1 MIFPFYIARRYLFS
15 KKSHNAINIIS
26 GISVGG
32 VALAAMAMVCVMS
45 VFNGFRD
52 LVASL
57 FTSFDPQIKVV
68 PAIGKTAAAD
78 DPILH
83 RVKQWPG
90 IEAASA
96 CVEDHAL
103 ALYGD
108 RQIMI
113 TVKGVDDQF
122 QHTSDIKNILYGD
135 GEYRLQTANLPFG
148 IPGIQLAAQ
157 MGDGVTYSHPLIIC
171 APRNGEQINMM
182 NPIESF
188 SIDSVYSPGVVFSV
202 NQKKYD
208 NSYLITSIDFARRL
222 FERQGMITSL
232 ELKLKDGVDIRK
244 AKEELKK
251 ITGNSYKVLDRYEQ
265 QQDIFKIMNIEK
277 VMAYLFLT
285 FIVLIACFNIV
296 GSLSMLIIDKKKD
309 VETLRNLGANDHQI
323 RQIFLFEGR
332 LISLFGATIGIV
344 LGLAV
349 CWGQRTFGWL
359 KLGNSSGNFIIDAY
373 PVSVHGWDILLV
385 FATVVL
391 VGFLSVWYPVR
402 YLSRRLL

>member
-68 PAIGKTAAAD
+68 PAAGKTAAAD
-78 DPILH
+78 DPTLLRI
-83 RVKQWPG
+83 KQWPG
-90 IEAASA
+90 VEAASA
-96 CVEDHAL
+96 CVEDNAL
-103 ALYGD
+103 ALYGEQ
-108 RQIMI
+108 QIMV
-113 TVKGVDDQF
+113 TVKGVDDEF
-122 QHTSDIKNILYGD
+122 EHTSDIKSILYGD
-135 GEYRLQTANLPFG
+135 GQYRLQAANLPYG

-157 MGDGVTYSHPLIIC
+157 MGDGVTYSHPLVIC

-188 SIDSVYSPGVVFSV
+188 NIDSVYSPGVVFSV

-208 NSYLITSIDFARRL
+208 NNYLITSIDFARRL
-222 FERQGMITSL
+222 FERQGLITSL
-232 ELKLKDGVDIRK
+232 ELKLKSGVSTSQ
-244 AKEELKK
+244 AVKELQQ
-251 ITGNSYKVLDRYEQ
+251 IAGPHYKVLDRYAQ
-265 QQDIFKIMNIEK
+265 QEDVFKIMNIEK

-285 FIVLIACFNIV
+285 FILLIACFNIV

-309 VETLRNLGANDHQI
+309 VETLRNLGADDRQI

-332 LISLFGATIGIV
+332 MISLFGATIGVV
-344 LGLAV
+344 LGLLL

-359 KLGNSSGNFIIDAY
+359 KLGDSSGNFIIDAY

-385 FATVVL
+385 FATVIV

>member
-68 PAIGKTAAAD
+68 PAAGKTAAAD
-78 DPILH
+78 DPALLRI
-83 RVKQWPG
+83 KQWPG
-90 IEAASA
+90 VEAASA
-96 CVEDHAL
+96 CVEDNAL
-103 ALYGD
+103 ALYGE
-108 RQIMI
+108 RQIMV
-113 TVKGVDDQF
+113 TVKGVDDEF
-122 QHTSDIKNILYGD
+122 EHTSDIKSILYGD
-135 GEYRLQTANLPFG
+135 GQYRLQTANLPYG

-157 MGDGVTYSHPLIIC
+157 MGDGVTYSHPLVIC

-188 SIDSVYSPGVVFSV
+188 NIDSVYSPGVVFSV

-208 NSYLITSIDFARRL
+208 NNYLITSIDFARRL
-222 FERQGMITSL
+222 FERQGLITSL
-232 ELKLKDGVDIRK
+232 ELKLKSGVSTSQ
-244 AKEELKK
+244 AVKELQQ
-251 ITGNSYKVLDRYEQ
+251 IAGPHYKVLDRYAQ
-265 QQDIFKIMNIEK
+265 QEDVFKIMNIEK

-285 FIVLIACFNIV
+285 FILLIACFNIV

-309 VETLRNLGANDHQI
+309 VETLRNLGADDRQI

-332 LISLFGATIGIV
+332 MISLFGATIGVI
-344 LGLAV
+344 LGLLL

-359 KLGNSSGNFIIDAY
+359 KLGDSSGNFIIDAY

-385 FATVVL
+385 FATVIV

>member
-68 PAIGKTAAAD
+68 PAAGKTATAD
-78 DPILH
+78 DPTLLH
-83 RVKQWPG
+83 IKQWPG
-90 IEAASA
+90 VEAASA
-96 CVEDHAL
+96 CVEDNAL
-103 ALYGD
+103 ALYGE
-108 RQIMI
+108 RQIMV
-113 TVKGVDDQF
+113 TVKGVDDEF
-122 QHTSDIKNILYGD
+122 EHTSDIKSILYGD
-135 GEYRLQTANLPFG
+135 GQYRLQTANLPYG

-157 MGDGVTYSHPLIIC
+157 MGDGVTYSHPLVIC

-188 SIDSVYSPGVVFSV
+188 NIDSVYSPGVVFSV

-208 NSYLITSIDFARRL
+208 NNYLITSIDFARRL
-222 FERQGMITSL
+222 FERQGLITSL
-232 ELKLKDGVDIRK
+232 ELKLKSGVSTSQ
-244 AKEELKK
+244 AVKELQQ
-251 ITGNSYKVLDRYEQ
+251 IAGPQYKVLDRYAQ
-265 QQDIFKIMNIEK
+265 QEDVFKIMNIEK

-285 FIVLIACFNIV
+285 FILLIACFNIV

-309 VETLRNLGANDHQI
+309 VETLRNLGADDRQI

-332 LISLFGATIGIV
+332 MISLFGATIGVV
-344 LGLAV
+344 LGLLL

-359 KLGNSSGNFIIDAY
+359 KLGDSSGNFIIDAY

-385 FATVVL
+385 FATVIV

>member
-68 PAIGKTAAAD
+68 PAMGKTAAAD
-78 DPILH
+78 DPVLQRI
-83 RVKQWPG
+83 KQWPG

-122 QHTSDIKNILYGD
+122 QHTSDITHILYGE

-157 MGDGVTYSHPLIIC
+157 MGDGVTYSHPLVIC

-188 SIDSVYSPGVVFSV
+188 NIDSVYSPGVVFSV

-208 NSYLITSIDFARRL
+208 NNYLLTSIDFARRL
-222 FERQGMITSL
+222 FERQGQITSL
-232 ELKLKDGVDIRK
+232 ELKLKDGIDIKQAQKELRK
-244 AKEELKK
+244 IA
-251 ITGNSYKVLDRYEQ
+251 GNGYLILDRYEQ

-332 LISLFGATIGIV
+332 LISLLGATIGIV
-344 LGLAV
+344 LGLIV
-349 CWGQRTFGWL
+349 CWGQHTFGWL
-359 KLGNSSGNFIIDAY
+359 KLGNSSGNFIIDSY
-373 PVSVHGWDILLV
+373 PVSVHGWDILLI
-385 FATVVL
+385 FITVIL

>member
-68 PAIGKTAAAD
+68 PAAGKTAAAD
-78 DPILH
+78 DPTLLH
-83 RVKQWPG
+83 IKQWPG
-90 IEAASA
+90 VEAASA
-96 CVEDHAL
+96 CVEDNAL
-103 ALYGD
+103 ALYGEQ
-108 RQIMI
+108 QIMV
-113 TVKGVDDQF
+113 TVKGVDDEF
-122 QHTSDIKNILYGD
+122 EHTSDIKNILYGD
-135 GEYRLQTANLPFG
+135 GQYRLQTANLPYG

-157 MGDGVTYSHPLIIC
+157 MGDGVTYSHPLVIC

-188 SIDSVYSPGVVFSV
+188 NIDSVYSPGVVFSV

-208 NSYLITSIDFARRL
+208 NNYLITSIDFARRL
-222 FERQGMITSL
+222 FERQGLITSL
-232 ELKLKDGVDIRK
+232 ELKLKSGVSTSQ
-244 AKEELKK
+244 AVKELQQ
-251 ITGNSYKVLDRYEQ
+251 IAGPHYKVLDRYAQ
-265 QQDIFKIMNIEK
+265 QEDVFKIMNIEK

-285 FIVLIACFNIV
+285 FILLIACFNIV

-309 VETLRNLGANDHQI
+309 VETLRNLGADDRQI

-332 LISLFGATIGIV
+332 MISLFGATIGVV
-344 LGLAV
+344 LGLLL

-385 FATVVL
+385 FATVIV

>member
-68 PAIGKTAAAD
+68 PAAGKTAAAD
-78 DPILH
+78 DPTLLH
-83 RVKQWPG
+83 IKQWPG
-90 IEAASA
+90 VEAASA
-96 CVEDHAL
+96 CVEDNAL
-103 ALYGD
+103 ALYGEQ
-108 RQIMI
+108 QIMV
-113 TVKGVDDQF
+113 TVKGVDDEF
-122 QHTSDIKNILYGD
+122 EHTSDIKNILYGD
-135 GEYRLQTANLPFG
+135 GQYRLQAANLPYG

-157 MGDGVTYSHPLIIC
+157 MGDGVTYSHPLVIC

-188 SIDSVYSPGVVFSV
+188 NIDSVYSPGVVFSV

-208 NSYLITSIDFARRL
+208 NNYLITSIDFARRL
-222 FERQGMITSL
+222 FERQGLITSL
-232 ELKLKDGVDIRK
+232 ELKLKSGVSTSQ
-244 AKEELKK
+244 AVKELQQ
-251 ITGNSYKVLDRYEQ
+251 IAGPHYKVLDRYAQ
-265 QQDIFKIMNIEK
+265 QEDVFKIMNIEK

-285 FIVLIACFNIV
+285 FILLIACFNIV

-309 VETLRNLGANDHQI
+309 VETLRNLGADDRQI

-332 LISLFGATIGIV
+332 MISLFGATIGVV
-344 LGLAV
+344 LGLLL

-385 FATVVL
+385 FATVIV